1 MQSFRESDTGFAD
14 SRFPTEVFFLD
25 KKQRQGF
32 RFGLFLVTIG
42 IVYGD
47 IGTSPMYVM
56 KSILEGNGGIGQVD
70 QSFIIGSLSLVI
82 WTITLLTTIK
92 YVLIA
97 MKADNH
103 GEGGIFSL
111 YSLVKDCG
119 KWLIF
124 PAMLGGAALLAD
136 GVLTPAVTVTT
147 AVEGLRSIEL
157 MDRFLGNG
165 QWKVVI
171 ITLVIIS
178 ALFSVQHAGTSK
190 IGKAFGPV
198 MLLWFL
204 FLGITGLS
212 HIVSLPVVLK
222 AFNPLYAV
230 QVLLS
235 PNNKLG
241 FMILGS
247 VFLATTGAEALY
259 SDMGHVG
266 EWNIYYSWPF
276 VKLCLILNYLG
287 PGAWIIQNQANGA
300 LLSVEDL
307 NPFFLML
314 PEVLRPFAV
323 ILGAAAAVIAS
334 QALITGSYTLVSE
347 AILLDLLPHL
357 EIRYPS
363 DTKGQLYIGAVNA
376 VLWIGCSLV
385 VLYFRSGARMEAA
398 YGLAI
403 TVTMLMTTLL
413 ISVYLR
419 KIRNRKLLSFVVLL
433 VFGLIEAVFFI
444 SSMGK
449 FMHGGYVTVILTL
462 LLLFLMTIWYRGT
475 QLERKYST
483 ELKLR
488 DYIPSLVAL
497 HNDESIPLLANNL
510 VYLDRASDPELMDR
524 DILYSILDK
533 DTKRAQAYWFVS
545 VNVLNDPYTMNYEL
559 NTYGTDCV
567 FRIRLNLGFKRS
579 QRINRYLR
587 QIVQDLQARGELPD
601 QEKKYSIYGKSTV
614 GTFKF
619 CFINKSVSTKTE
631 LSDLDEFILNA
642 KYSIRRI
649 AGSKVKWYGLDTS
662 SLITES
668 VPLVLSSGKP
678 HQRIQRAGEETEQ

>member
-1 MQSFRESDTGFAD
+1 M
-14 SRFPTEVFFLD
+14 
-25 KKQRQGF
+25 
-32 RFGLFLVTIG
+32 FLVTIG

-56 KSILEGNGGIGQVD
+56 KSILEGNGGITQIDGD
-70 QSFIIGSLSLVI
+70 FIIGSLSLVI
-82 WTITLLTTIK
+82 WTITLLTTLK

-111 YSLVKDCG
+111 YSLVRDCG
-119 KWLIF
+119 KWLIV

-147 AVEGLRSIEL
+147 AVEGLRSIES
-157 MDRFLGNG
+157 MDRFLGAG
-165 QWKVVI
+165 QWKVVVITLII
-171 ITLVIIS
+171 IT
-178 ALFSVQHAGTSK
+178 ALFSVQHAGTSR

-198 MLLWFL
+198 MLLWFS
-204 FLGITGLS
+204 FLGITGGLHILS
-212 HIVSLPVVLK
+212 FPVVLR
-222 AFNPLYAV
+222 AFNPIYAV
-230 QVLLS
+230 RVLLS
-235 PNNKLG
+235 PANKLG

-266 EWNIYYSWPF
+266 KENIYFSWPF

-287 PGAWIIQNQANGA
+287 QGAWIIQSRGDAGLAQVA
-300 LLSVEDL
+300 DL

-314 PEVLRPFAV
+314 PEALRPFAV

-363 DTKGQLYIGAVNA
+363 DTKGQLYIGTVNSL
-376 VLWIGCSLV
+376 LWIGCSLV
-385 VLYFRSGARMEAA
+385 VLYFRSGARMESA

-413 ISVYLR
+413 LCVYLR
-419 KIRNRKLLSFVVLL
+419 DLRKKAIPAYLMLL
-433 VFGLIEAVFFI
+433 VFGGIETVFFI
-444 SSMGK
+444 SSLSK

-462 LLLFLMTIWYRGT
+462 ALLLLEIIWYRGT

-483 ELKLR
+483 RLKMR
-488 DYIPSLVAL
+488 DHIDSLVAL
-497 HNDESIPLLANNL
+497 HNDPEIPLLAHNL
-510 VYLDRASDPELMDR
+510 VYLDGERDLELMDR

-533 DTKRAQAYWFVS
+533 DTKRAQAYWFVN
-545 VNVLNDPYTMNYEL
+545 VHVLNEPKTRTYEL
-559 NTYGTDCV
+559 ETYGTDCI
-567 FRIRLNLGFKRS
+567 FRIRLNLGFKCS
-579 QRINRYLR
+579 QRVNVYLR
-587 QIVQDLQARGELPD
+587 QIVQDLQARGELPVQD
-601 QEKKYSIYGKSTV
+601 KRYSIYGKSTV

-619 CFINKSVSTKTE
+619 CIIQKSVTTKTE
-631 LSDLDEFILNA
+631 LSSLDEFVLNT
-642 KYSIRRI
+642 KYAIRRV
-649 AGSKVKWYGLDTS
+649 AGSKERWYGLDTS
-662 SLITES
+662 SLILES
-668 VPLVLSSGKP
+668 VPLITGGGSEHK
-678 HQRIQRAGEETEQ
+678 RIQRVESGASSAPADSPSAGV